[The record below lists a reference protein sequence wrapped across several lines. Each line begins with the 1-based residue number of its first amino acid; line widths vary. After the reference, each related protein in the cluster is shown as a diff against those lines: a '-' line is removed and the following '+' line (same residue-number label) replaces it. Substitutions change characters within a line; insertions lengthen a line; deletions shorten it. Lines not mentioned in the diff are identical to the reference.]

1 MKMKEKE
8 KKHCIIIN
16 LNSLS
21 YIYPGLLPISC
32 MLIHFSQEMFV
43 THNSESYKILKYN
56 LPLLFY
62 YFLPKIFSLIFIAII
77 HKKTENETLI
87 KKEEK
92 VLRRYHFFIQSEN
105 KKKVFFLIFIIS
117 LLEVIY
123 KIDDS
128 ILLYLYK
135 KEKIDLLVEKRSGFI
150 IFVPLFS
157 YFILRKKLYR
167 HHLFALFLALIGIF
181 ILNFCRFPL
190 GYSKIDDYLYH
201 ILNILFSSFFALALV
216 LIKYLMIK
224 YIISAYNFLFY
235 DGIFCIIN
243 LLILVLLEYPIINKI
258 NENPQEEDN
267 NFFISNYYQIF
278 GIFIGQEWKFYLFFF
293 LSFIASFCYFVFN
306 ILTLYNFSPYLNVL
320 TDFLTPF
327 LLNIID
333 FFTIEEGKKKN
344 NFNKKFVIENI
355 GYALIIFGAL
365 ILNEIIILNF
375 FGLNENTYTNIS
387 ERGKLDSVILDELG
401 PGVETEDNE
410 NDDNNSENEGNEVDP
425 TSTNS

>member
-1 MKMKEKE
+1 M
-8 KKHCIIIN
+8 CN

-32 MLIHFSQEMFV
+32 MCIHFFQDKIFEID
-43 THNSESYKILKYN
+43 SYKMLKYN

-62 YFLPKIFSLIFIAII
+62 YFLPKIFSIILIGII
-77 HKKTENETLI
+77 HKKTKNEDII

-128 ILLYLYK
+128 ILIYLK
-135 KEKIDLLVEKRSGFI
+135 KIGKIHLLVEKRSGFI

-157 YFILRKKLYR
+157 YFILHKKLYR
-167 HHLFALFLALIGIF
+167 HHLFALILALIGIF
-181 ILNFCRFPL
+181 ILNFCRFLL
-190 GYSKIDDYLYH
+190 GFSTIADYLFH

-243 LLILVLLEYPIINKI
+243 SLILVLLEYPIISNI
-258 NENPQEEDN
+258 NDTLPN
-267 NFFISNYYQIF
+267 NFFKSNYYEIF
-278 GIFIGQEWKFYLFFF
+278 GIFIGQEWEFYLYFF

-327 LLNIID
+327 FLNIIY
-333 FFTIEEGKKKN
+333 FFFNKKEKEKD
-344 NFNKKFVIENI
+344 NFNKKFLIENI

-387 ERGKLDSVILDELG
+387 ERGKLDIICLDELG
-401 PGVETEDNE
+401 VPTEDND
-410 NDDNNSENEGNEVDP
+410 NDDDISDTEGNVSGP
-425 TSTNS
+425 SSANS